1 MNVTLSTSYGD
12 FEWDSKKEAA
22 NRRKHGLGFAL
33 AAEVFADEHGVYIQ
47 DDEHSFGEERQ
58 RLLGQVHGTVLL
70 LVVFTE
76 RGSTR
81 IISARRARQC
91 SHEME
96 AHKKIHLIWMAAR
109 NDAVFFAYLVAM
121 PRHCFK
127 CRNAFSTRCRAL

>member
-1 MNVTLSTSYGD
+1 MDVTLSTSYGD
-12 FEWDSKKEAA
+12 FEWDSEKEAA

-58 RLLGQVHGTVLL
+58 RLLGQVDGTVLL

-81 IISARRARQC
+81 IISARRAT
-91 SHEME
+91 
-96 AHKKIHLIWMAAR
+96 KKEKTLWRRTQIRKTNCYFLKA
-109 NDAVFFAYLVAM
+109 
-121 PRHCFK
+121 
-127 CRNAFSTRCRAL
+127 